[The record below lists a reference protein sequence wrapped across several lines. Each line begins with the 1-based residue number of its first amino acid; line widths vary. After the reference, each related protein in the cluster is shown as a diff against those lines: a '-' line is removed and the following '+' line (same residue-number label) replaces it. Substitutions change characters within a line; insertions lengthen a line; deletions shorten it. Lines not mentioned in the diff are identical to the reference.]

1 MKYLIKALLLF
12 ILSGFPFSISIAQ
25 NWDSYKVTPQKLSE
39 HIYMLTGVGGNIGLT
54 VGEDGIFIIDDQFA
68 QLNEKIKA
76 AINSIQPGNVSMVI
90 NTHWHGDHTGGNK
103 IFGEDGAIIIAQDNV
118 RKRLKAGQISFFGD
132 TIAPAPNK
140 ALPILTFEQEVKLY
154 LNGDSLDVFHVKNAH
169 TDGDA
174 VIRFTRSNIV
184 HMGDNFFNGF
194 YPVIDIASGGSIN
207 GMINAV
213 NYVIDN
219 KVVDGNTKIIPGH
232 GPLGNLNELKEFVKM
247 LAGIRDNVLTL
258 VNEGKSLNEVL
269 EAKPGSKY
277 DEKWGKGFIKPDSF
291 IKTVYTDLS
300 RK

>member
-1 MKYLIKALLLF
+1 MKNIIK
-12 ILSGFPFSISIAQ
+12 ILSVLALTFIFITTSNAQ

-39 HIYMLTGVGGNIGLT
+39 HIYMLTGAGGNIGLS

-68 QLNEKIKA
+68 ELNEKIKA
-76 AINSIQPGNVSMVI
+76 AINAIQPGNIRMVI

-103 IFGEDGAIIIAQDNV
+103 IFGGEGSIIIAQDNV

-132 TIAPAPNK
+132 TIKPAPHK

-174 VIRFTRSNIV
+174 IIRFTKSNIV

-194 YPVIDIASGGSIN
+194 YPVIDLASGGSIN

-213 NYVIDN
+213 NFVIDN
-219 KVVDGNTKIIPGH
+219 KVVDENTKIIPGH
-232 GPLGNLNELKEFVKM
+232 GPLGNLGELKLFAKM
-247 LAGIRDNVLTL
+247 LTGIRNNVIAL
-258 VNEGKSLNEVL
+258 VKEGKSLNEVL
-269 EAKPGSKY
+269 EAKPSAKY

>member
-1 MKYLIKALLLF
+1 
-12 ILSGFPFSISIAQ
+12 
-25 NWDSYKVTPQKLSE
+25 
-39 HIYMLTGVGGNIGLT
+39 
-54 VGEDGIFIIDDQFA
+54 
-68 QLNEKIKA
+68 
-76 AINSIQPGNVSMVI
+76 
-90 NTHWHGDHTGGNK
+90 
-103 IFGEDGAIIIAQDNV
+103 
-118 RKRLKAGQISFFGD
+118 
-132 TIAPAPNK
+132 
-140 ALPILTFEQEVKLY
+140 
-154 LNGDSLDVFHVKNAH
+154 
-169 TDGDA
+169 
-174 VIRFTRSNIV
+174 
-184 HMGDNFFNGF
+184 MGDNFFNGF